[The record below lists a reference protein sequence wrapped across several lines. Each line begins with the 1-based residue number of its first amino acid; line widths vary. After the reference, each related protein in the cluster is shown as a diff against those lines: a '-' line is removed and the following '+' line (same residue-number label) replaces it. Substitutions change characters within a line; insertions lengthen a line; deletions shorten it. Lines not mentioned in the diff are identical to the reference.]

1 MNQHWMNFQKIFSKP
16 NFHDRENIDL
26 TLAIVGFDL
35 DLDLIMQRY
44 QKRLPQC

>member
-1 MNQHWMNFQKIFSKP
+1 MNQHWMSLQKIFSKR
-16 NFHDRENIDL
+16 NSNDLENPGL
-26 TLAIVGFDL
+26 TLGIEDFDL